1 MIEAVVFDMDGV
13 LIDSE
18 PVWERVRRKFV
29 ASRGGRWP
37 ADAQDRM
44 MGMSTAEWSAYI
56 SADFGVG
63 LTPQQVAEQVIAA
76 MAAEYG
82 EHLPLLPGAID
93 AVRALSARWPLAV
106 ASSSPRSLI
115 ETVLSTAASGRRSL
129 RSSQARRSARGKP
142 APDVYLAAAERLA
155 VPPKACAAIEDSSN
169 GLRSAA
175 AAGFTVIAIPRPEY
189 PPAAGRPCLGPTGPY
204 SLTDLTPDTLAPPC
218 TGSRTRELAASCCYP
233 HGRGAEDRDEVVGPA
248 P

>member
-1 MIEAVVFDMDGV
+1 VIEAVVFDMDGV

-18 PVWERVRRKFV
+18 PVWERVRRGFV

-63 LTPQQVAEQVIAA
+63 LTPQQVASQVIAA

-82 EHLPLLPGAID
+82 QHLPLLPGAID
-93 AVRALSARWPLAV
+93 AVRSLSGRWPLGV

-115 ETVLSTAASGRRSL
+115 ETVLSTADLASAFAAVV
-129 RSSQARRSARGKP
+129 SSEEVPRGKP
-142 APDVYLAAAERLA
+142 APDVYLAAAERLS
-155 VPPKACAAIEDSSN
+155 VSPKACAAIEDSSN

-175 AAGFTVIAIPRPEY
+175 AAGFTVIAVPRPEY
-189 PPAAGRPCLGPTGPY
+189 PPAPDALASARLVLT
-204 SLTDLTPDTLAPPC
+204 SLTDLTPATLEPF
-218 TGSRTRELAASCCYP
+218 S
-233 HGRGAEDRDEVVGPA
+233 
-248 P
+248 